1 MAKKKQPSVLRQ
13 EYMKQRKRIKQF
25 ISRAQKRGY
34 EFDSNLVP
42 TIPKR
47 VTRKQVEKLQALKPA
62 DLYKKARYASEK
74 SYGEILTGE
83 QGRKLE
89 RQLSAQKAAQTRQLK
104 KHISDLDYDYN
115 DYYQDNEQGFQYDDN
130 YSEDTGFYDR
140 VIISN
145 WRAMVVGANYRCRDL
160 MLSWIERCED
170 QFGAHETAVMIQT
183 AAENGV
189 ALGVSVMPS
198 DKQETVSRYLSE
210 MLSFMVEVGQFTKD
224 EMMDAL
230 EMEESYEPI

>member
-1 MAKKKQPSVLRQ
+1 MAKKSIDSVLKQ
-13 EYMKQRKRIKQF
+13 EYMKERKRIKQF
-25 ISRAQKRGY
+25 VTRAEKRGY
-34 EFDSNLVP
+34 NFAQDL
-42 TIPKR
+42 IPDIPDK
-47 VTRKQVEKLQALKPA
+47 VTRKAVKNLKSLTPEKLYSNAT
-62 DLYKKARYASEK
+62 YASPLTG
-74 SYGEILTGE
+74 GEIVSGTEGK
-83 QGRKLE
+83 RIE
-89 RQLSAQKAAQTRQLK
+89 RSLSKSLSDIGK
-104 KHISDLDYDYN
+104 SSNHVSDLDYDYN

-145 WRAMVVGANYRCRDL
+145 WRALATEYKCRDL
-160 MLSWIERCED
+160 LISWIERCEG

-189 ALGVSVMPS
+189 GLGISIKPS
-198 DKQETVSRYLSE
+198 DKQETVSRFLSE
-210 MLSFMVEVGQFTKD
+210 MLSFMSEVGQFTKD

>member
-1 MAKKKQPSVLRQ
+1 MAKKRAPSVLRQ

-25 ISRAQKRGY
+25 INRAQKRGY
-34 EFDSNLVP
+34 EFDSKLVP

-83 QGRKLE
+83 QARHLE

-104 KHISDLDYDYN
+104 KHISDLDYNYN

-130 YSEDTGFYDR
+130 YSNDTGFYDR

-145 WRAMVVGANYRCRDL
+145 WRAIATEYKCRDL
-160 MLSWIERCED
+160 LISWIERCES

-189 ALGVSVMPS
+189 GLGISIKPS
-198 DKQETVSRYLSE
+198 DKQETVSRFLSE
-210 MLSFMVEVGQFTKD
+210 MLSFMSEVGQFTKD

>member
-1 MAKKKQPSVLRQ
+1 MAKKRAPSVLRQ

-25 ISRAQKRGY
+25 INRAQKRGY
-34 EFDSNLVP
+34 EFASNLVP

-74 SYGEILTGE
+74 SYGEIITGE
-83 QGRKLE
+83 QARQLE
-89 RQLSAQKAAQTRQLK
+89 RKLSAQKAAQTRQLK
-104 KHISDLDYDYN
+104 KHISGLDYDYN
-115 DYYQDNEQGFQYDDN
+115 DYYQENEQGFQYDDN

-145 WRAMVVGANYRCRDL
+145 WRALSIEYKCRDL
-160 MLSWIERCED
+160 LISWIERCEG

-189 ALGVSVMPS
+189 GLGISIKPS
-198 DKQETVSRYLSE
+198 DKQETVSRFLSE
-210 MLSFMVEVGQFTKD
+210 MLPFMSEVGQFTKD
-224 EMMDAL
+224 EIMDAL